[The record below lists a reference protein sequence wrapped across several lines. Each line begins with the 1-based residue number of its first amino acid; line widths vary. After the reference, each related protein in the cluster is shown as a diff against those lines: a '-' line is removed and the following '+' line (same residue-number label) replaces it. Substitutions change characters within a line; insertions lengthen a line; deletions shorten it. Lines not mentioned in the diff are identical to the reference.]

1 LSSVVQKLPSRRTPV
16 AGPVAQG
23 KAADSSKNDKT
34 LDSRINPLAISR
46 DFTILL
52 VSLAVIGLGFG
63 ILGPIMPRLAE
74 DRLHMSSSAMG
85 LAYSMF
91 AVSMVVFMLP
101 AGYWADKVGR
111 KPVMVVGVV
120 MFGVTTLMLAFITD
134 AYQFALLRF
143 VEGIGAALA
152 TPAAF
157 ALTAD
162 IVPESKRGIAMGAEG
177 TAELL
182 GAMGGPGLG
191 GILASELGLN
201 YPFYVGAA
209 LALIC
214 ALLILRIRAPKI
226 VLTEKKPSMFAIF
239 QSWKRNAVHNRS
251 LYAVSVRAGVMGVV
265 QGLWNLGLLLYWD
278 DEIGLDPAQIGIALS
293 VGALAMM
300 LGTIPAGALTDRI
313 GRRPN
318 MIVGGTMMVFG
329 LSLNL
334 VATDFWH
341 ILIIVAISDIAGAI
355 SNPAVGAMLADI
367 MLEEERGRVM
377 GAYHVFQGTGNIVGF
392 VLLGFLYGAVSH
404 ESPIILCS
412 IMLAIA
418 TGIITVFVAETRK
431 PRKDSTNASTGAPM
445 DPDHS

>member
-1 LSSVVQKLPSRRTPV
+1 
-16 AGPVAQG
+16 
-23 KAADSSKNDKT
+23 
-34 LDSRINPLAISR
+34 
-46 DFTILL
+46 
-52 VSLAVIGLGFG
+52 VIGLGFG

-74 DRLHMSSSAMG
+74 DRLNMSASTMG
-85 LAYSMF
+85 LAYAMF
-91 AVSMVVFMLP
+91 AVSMVIFMLP

-111 KPVMVVGVV
+111 KQVMVAGVV
-120 MFGVTTLMLAFITD
+120 IFGITTLLLAFITD

-143 VEGIGAALA
+143 LEGFGAALA

-162 IVPESKRGIAMGAEG
+162 IVPENKRGIAMGAEG
-177 TAELL
+177 TAELV

-201 YPFYVGAA
+201 SPFYVGSA
-209 LALIC
+209 LAFIC
-214 ALLILRIRAPKI
+214 ALLILQIRAPKV
-226 VLTEKKPSMFAIF
+226 VLSEKKPTMFSMF
-239 QSWKRNAVHNRS
+239 QSWKRNASHNRS
-251 LYAVSVRAGVMGVV
+251 LYAVTVRGTVMGVV

-278 DEIGLDPAQIGIALS
+278 DELGLDAAQIGIALS
-293 VGALAMM
+293 IGMVAMM
-300 LGTIPAGALTDRI
+300 LGTIPAGALADRI

-318 MIVGGTMMVFG
+318 MIVGGVLMVFG

-334 VATDFWH
+334 FATDFWH
-341 ILIIVAISDIAGAI
+341 VLIIVAISDIGGSI

-377 GAYHVFQGTGNIVGF
+377 GAYHMFQGMGNIVGF

-404 ESPIILCS
+404 ESPIILCT

-418 TGIITVFVAETRK
+418 TGIIAAFVAETRK
-431 PRKDSTNASTGAPM
+431 RSGQAAKVEFETAKSHGNDR
-445 DPDHS
+445 